1 MPQQFDDVLTEL
13 LIDKI
18 NLWFKTFKLNP
29 SYVETKVSREVLVE
43 HIQRHVIQPNKIN
56 NAAKELLKVPSVIEA
71 AGVTTENEREF
82 ISHANRYFEMYL
94 PNAGCEIAETPRY
107 SGSDKREACIIATK
121 KWQVGDEIKY
131 CTGVLVPITSE
142 EERALEGGRDFSIM
156 WSTRKDCMCLL
167 LGPAR
172 FVNVSNSGFLT
183 DCYFN
188 IDQYEILIAQTHDCN
203 PNTHFI
209 ATGQNTIS
217 FKLLRDVAVGEELTA
232 HYGENYFGQGNEEC
246 LCVTCEQKQT
256 GGFKKVRDEAEE
268 EAYEGLRPFVYNDG
282 RLVRRSM
289 RRNKAIQFN
298 NTTKSKSKPVPV
310 RVNKNMDDDSV
321 AENSSIDINSDI
333 SPADDHTTSTQI
345 QMDLDERTTSVRTQP
360 TINTNVSGRITSTNR
375 TENKNCL
382 PVNSASISV
391 RQRKFLEPMSFK
403 ALFSTTRVR
412 PNASFT
418 AINSS
423 SGNSGRLFQ
432 DIGTGNQESRA
443 NVPQEI
449 CNNNYQSLRTN
460 TSNTVTQDERND
472 NSPSGSTL
480 QRPNRDSGMLMHT
493 TITNSRANQE
503 INSTGLSI
511 QSNVASEQ
519 SSRTASTVVPHVSR
533 GINSISVSKFPQSTT
548 DDRSV
553 SAKHIN
559 SRNTSNYNSHS
570 IINRRESEPVYAT
583 RTIERVPNVSP
594 MSVSRRSSVSN
605 QTSNTGFSRQHLD
618 SLNQKGL
625 PDIGEMSGLVASR
638 PWTGVELTANPNIQ
652 ITWGIETQI
661 IVPGN
666 NQWQRQFPSTYK
678 GRGNRSRATNS
689 NTSRMSISYLCS
701 NDLPGQNDSNQK
713 LSASFFNDKPN
724 IKRVCRV
731 CREKF
736 APLQVDMNAH
746 KCPRCSRHF
755 SLYNLEWPLR
765 KQPRQPKEKG
775 KAKETRNRNEM
786 INRRDKK
793 ATAMAPII
801 TTTNNKGKTKQM
813 SVPVTYIGD
822 KKEHNE
828 RMQAIIFAESNEEW
842 LPIPEIDKEKYA
854 VGEEQPTAGKAF
866 SISMKRKRN
875 EKFTTG
881 EVWYKPFLRWS
892 ASTGYVHLNSIWRYV
907 EFHTSPDNN
916 KLRMVKKKVSKTS
929 PSGFEEH
936 GSFSAASLQGGYA
949 TYQGDWVPYEDAL
962 KIAEE
967 LGVPE
972 LLQKFILPPDGNIA
986 ATSSSLGTA
995 TSSKRKYEEVDAE
1008 DSDTEP
1014 SHKKRT

>member
-1 MPQQFDDVLTEL
+1 MGSEMPQQFDDVLTEL

-29 SYVETKVSREVLVE
+29 SYVETKISREVLVD
-43 HIQRHVIQPNKIN
+43 HIQRHVIQPNKIT
-56 NAAKELLKVPSVIEA
+56 NAAKELLKISSVIEA
-71 AGVTTENEREF
+71 AGVTSENEREF

-94 PNAGCEIAETPRY
+94 PNAGCEISETPRY

-172 FVNVSNSGFLT
+172 FVN
-183 DCYFN
+183 
-188 IDQYEILIAQTHDCN
+188 HDCN

-256 GGFKKVRDEAEE
+256 GGFRKVRDETEE

-298 NTTKSKSKPVPV
+298 NTTKSKSKLVPV
-310 RVNKNMDDDSV
+310 RINKNMDDDLV
-321 AENSSIDINSDI
+321 AENSSMDINSDI
-333 SPADDHTTSTQI
+333 SPADDHTNSTQI
-345 QMDLDERTTSVRTQP
+345 QMDLDERTASVRTQP
-360 TINTNVSGRITSTNR
+360 TINANVSGRVTSTNR
-375 TENKNCL
+375 TENKNYP

-391 RQRKFLEPMSFK
+391 RQRTFLEPMSFK
-403 ALFSTTRVR
+403 ALFSTRRVP

-418 AINSS
+418 AINSF
-423 SGNSGRLFQ
+423 SGNSSKLSR
-432 DIGTGNQESRA
+432 DIETGDHELRTNVSQES
-443 NVPQEI
+443 
-449 CNNNYQSLRTN
+449 CDNNYQSLRTN
-460 TSNTVTQDERND
+460 TDRDD
-472 NSPSGSTL
+472 NPSSRSTL

-503 INSTGLSI
+503 ITSTGLSI
-511 QSNVASEQ
+511 QSNVTSEQ
-519 SSRTASTVVPHVSR
+519 SSRTVSTVVPHVSR
-533 GINSISVSKFPQSTT
+533 GINSISVLKFPQSTT
-548 DDRSV
+548 DDRSISV
-553 SAKHIN
+553 NHVN
-559 SRNTSNYNSHS
+559 SRNTSKYDSHS
-570 IINRRESEPVYAT
+570 IINRRESEPVYTT

-594 MSVSRRSSVSN
+594 VSVNQDGRRSTASN
-605 QTSNTGFSRQHLD
+605 QTSNTRFNRQHLD
-618 SLNQKGL
+618 SLTQKGL
-625 PDIGEMSGLVASR
+625 PANGEITGLVTSR

-666 NQWQRQFPSTYK
+666 NSWQRQFPSLSK
-678 GRGNRSRATNS
+678 GRGNRLRATNN
-689 NTSRMSISYLCS
+689 NTSRMSIAYLCS

-713 LSASFFNDKPN
+713 LSSASFFNDKLN

-736 APLQVDMNAH
+736 APLPTDMNAH
-746 KCPRCSRHF
+746 KCPRCTRHF

-765 KQPRQPKEKG
+765 KQPRQPKERG
-775 KAKETRNRNEM
+775 KAKETKNRNEI

-793 ATAMAPII
+793 ATGMAPVI
-801 TTTNNKGKTKQM
+801 TTTNNNKGKTRQIT
-813 SVPVTYIGD
+813 VPVTYIGD

-842 LPIPEIDKEKYA
+842 LPVPDIDREKYV

-881 EVWYKPFLRWS
+881 EAWYKPFLRWS

-916 KLRMVKKKVSKTS
+916 KLRMVKKKVCKTS
-929 PSGFEEH
+929 PSGFEDS
-936 GSFSAASLQGGYA
+936 GSFPAASLQGGYA

-962 KIAEE
+962 KIVEE

-986 ATSSSLGTA
+986 ATSSFLGTA
-995 TSSKRKYEEVDAE
+995 SSSKRKYEEVDAE